1 VAHLRLK
8 ELKSYTE
15 QHPIFDGAAVL
26 YRAPASG
33 DVWQFRTW
41 IASEKKYVRRTL
53 KIRDL
58 ASAIERGKR
67 LYLEYEHNVRS
78 GKKIFG
84 LTARELVHQFLTYQQ
99 ERVNTGRITQGRFST
114 IKTQLNRHFIGFLGK
129 GDPTKG
135 EKVRTGELERG
146 MFYDFAQYRR
156 QHDHDVQDVTIRN
169 EQTTFNALFKWAE
182 RKGLVPFDRVDFEE
196 IKIRDI
202 GRRDTFTMDEY
213 RQLYLALRTDKW
225 LKDGSSPKERE
236 QREFIRDFI
245 LIMAN
250 TFMRFGEQKN
260 LKWGDVLRF
269 KKVKGLSY
277 VEIRVRK
284 ETAKNRKERKFWSRS
299 GYYFRRIKTYS
310 KHTGK
315 TDYVFCD
322 NETGKP
328 INKKTFYALWKNA
341 LALIGLENTDRKLS
355 YYSLRH
361 FGITM
366 RRYAGVS
373 FEDLSLLAGTSF
385 TFIQNHYS
393 HIETNRLL
401 EAATKGFTV
410 DKDGFVLR
418 DENHDRR
425 TNKGS
430 KKAHTKRGK
439 KKSASGTGE
448 TKRKSSPV
456 QQGPKSG
463 EMKSQEQNS
472 EALGEN
478 RMEKNDDQQ

>member
-1 VAHLRLK
+1 M
-8 ELKSYTE
+8 KSYTE
-15 QHPIFDGAAVL
+15 RHPIFDGAAII
-26 YRAPASG
+26 YQTPASG

-41 IASEKKYVRRTL
+41 IGTEKKYVRKTL
-53 KIRDL
+53 QTRDL
-58 ASAIERGKR
+58 ASAIERGKQ

-84 LTARELVHQFLTYQQ
+84 LTARELVNQFLTYQQ
-99 ERVNTGRITQGRFST
+99 DRVNAGRITQGRFST

-129 GDPTKG
+129 GDPSKG

-156 QHDHDVQDVTIRN
+156 QRDPDVQDVTIRN

-213 RQLYLALRTDKW
+213 RQLYLALRKDW
-225 LKDGSSPKERE
+225 LNGEMSEKERE
-236 QREFIRDFI
+236 HREFIRDFI
-245 LIMAN
+245 LVKAN
-250 TFMRFGEQKN
+250 TFMRFGELKQ

-269 KKVKGLSY
+269 KKYDGHWY

-284 ETAKNRKERKFWSRS
+284 ETAKNRKERKFFAR
-299 GYYFRRIKTYS
+299 GGDYFKRIKSYS
-310 KHTGK
+310 KHIAK
-315 TDYVFCD
+315 TDYVFSD

-328 INKKTFYALWKNA
+328 INKKVYYGLWKKV
-341 LALIGLENTDRKLS
+341 LALIGLEKNERKLS
-355 YYSLRH
+355 YYALRH

-373 FEDLSLLAGTSF
+373 FEDLSLLAGTSYA
-385 TFIQNHYS
+385 FIENHYS
-393 HIETNRLL
+393 HVDTDRLL

-410 DKDGFVLR
+410 DKDGFILR
-418 DENHDRR
+418 DEIHDRQV
-425 TNKGS
+425 KGV
-430 KKAHTKRGK
+430 
-439 KKSASGTGE
+439 KKSAPFIQSLDAKEIRALKRLQQERTSG
-448 TKRKSSPV
+448 
-456 QQGPKSG
+456 
-463 EMKSQEQNS
+463 
-472 EALGEN
+472 ALGKNEV
-478 RMEKNDDQQ
+478 REKP